1 MLKVI
6 TKHNVE
12 LNIGDE
18 LLIVSDKLG
27 NKMLANVDKGEVVTI
42 TGFSEDGKILYH
54 NGVLA
59 LPVDSD
65 VYKKLS
71 DIKNDE

>member
-1 MLKVI
+1 MIKVI
-6 TKHNVE
+6 TKSNIE
-12 LNIGDE
+12 LSIGDK

-27 NKMLANVDKGEVVTI
+27 NKMLANVDKGEVITI
-42 TGFSEDGKILYH
+42 SSFSDDGKILYH

-65 VYKKLS
+65 VFVKL
-71 DIKNDE
+71 

>member
-1 MLKVI
+1 MIKVI
-6 TKHNVE
+6 TKSNIE
-12 LNIGDE
+12 LSIGDK

-27 NKMLANVDKGEVVTI
+27 NKMLANVDKDEVITI
-42 TGFSEDGKILYH
+42 SGFSDDGKILYH

-65 VYKKLS
+65 VFVKL
-71 DIKNDE
+71 

>member
-1 MLKVI
+1 MIKVI
-6 TKHNVE
+6 TKSNIE
-12 LNIGDE
+12 LSIGDK

-27 NKMLANVDKGEVVTI
+27 NKRLANVDKGEIITI
-42 TGFSEDGKILYH
+42 TSFSDDGKILYH

-65 VYKKLS
+65 IFVKL
-71 DIKNDE
+71 

>member
-1 MLKVI
+1 
-6 TKHNVE
+6 
-12 LNIGDE
+12 
-18 LLIVSDKLG
+18 
-27 NKMLANVDKGEVVTI
+27 MLANVDKGEVVTI
-42 TGFSEDGKILYH
+42 TGFSEDGKIIYH

>member
-1 MLKVI
+1 MIKVI
-6 TKHNVE
+6 TKSNIE
-12 LNIGDE
+12 LSIGDK

-27 NKMLANVDKGEVVTI
+27 NKMLANVDKDEVVTI
-42 TGFSEDGKILYH
+42 TGFSDDGKILYH

-65 VYKKLS
+65 VFVKL
-71 DIKNDE
+71 

>member
-1 MLKVI
+1 MIKVI
-6 TKHNVE
+6 TKSNIE
-12 LNIGDE
+12 LNIGDK

-27 NKMLANVDKGEVVTI
+27 NKRLANVDKGEIITI
-42 TGFSEDGKILYH
+42 SSFSDDGKILYH

-65 VYKKLS
+65 IFVKL
-71 DIKNDE
+71 

>member
-1 MLKVI
+1 MIKVI
-6 TKHNVE
+6 TKSNIE
-12 LNIGDE
+12 LSIGDK

-27 NKMLANVDKGEVVTI
+27 NKMLANVDKGEVITI
-42 TGFSEDGKILYH
+42 SSFSDNGKILYH

-65 VYKKLS
+65 VFVKL
-71 DIKNDE
+71 

>member
-1 MLKVI
+1 MIKVI
-6 TKHNVE
+6 TKSNIE
-12 LNIGDE
+12 LSIGHK

-27 NKMLANVDKGEVVTI
+27 NKRLANVDKGEIITI
-42 TGFSEDGKILYH
+42 TSFSDDGKILYH

-65 VYKKLS
+65 IFVKL
-71 DIKNDE
+71 

>member
-1 MLKVI
+1 MIKVI
-6 TKHNVE
+6 TKSNIE
-12 LNIGDE
+12 LSIGDN

-27 NKMLANVDKGEVVTI
+27 NKMLANVDKDEVITI
-42 TGFSEDGKILYH
+42 SGFSDDGKILYH

-65 VYKKLS
+65 VFVKL
-71 DIKNDE
+71 